1 LWPTDTASSTELVWG
16 AGGVQN
22 GHLHVRRVKQALIVP
37 IQSWGMSYAPCGG
50 YRTGP
55 QVAAVAQNGLPT
67 GGEPA
72 VATARPLR
80 RSVSA
85 ASFPAPKILEPCR
98 RQFSVAHR
106 VLDVAQGNS
115 WSPIVRLHHPEK
127 GTLMRS
133 RPLQQVPQKLPGAM
147 PEGFINTAREGFRTS
162 ASELLSQFGEFSRLL
177 CHHFKLPSCMC

>member
-1 LWPTDTASSTELVWG
+1 LCGEQVEFRTAT
-16 AGGVQN
+16 
-22 GHLHVRRVKQALIVP
+22 LHVRRVKQAFIVP

-55 QVAAVAQNGLPT
+55 QVARSRTKRSPDGRRT
-67 GGEPA
+67 GGGHGTTLEEE
-72 VATARPLR
+72 R
-80 RSVSA
+80 SA
-85 ASFPAPKILEPCR
+85 ASVRAPKILEPCR

-162 ASELLSQFGEFSRLL
+162 ASELLSQFGEFPRLL